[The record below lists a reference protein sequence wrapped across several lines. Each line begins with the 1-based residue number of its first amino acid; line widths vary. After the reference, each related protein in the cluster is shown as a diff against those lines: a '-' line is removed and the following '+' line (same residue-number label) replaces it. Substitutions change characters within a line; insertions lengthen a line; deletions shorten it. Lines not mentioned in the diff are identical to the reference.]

1 MCMIL
6 FPLSVKQTELISYED
21 EGTYKY
27 DLQPTEELILLLTVR
42 NSMRK
47 RCQAV
52 IDANGGHTRY
62 SCFYFENKF
71 VS

>member
-6 FPLSVKQTELISYED
+6 FRLSVKQTELISYED
-21 EGTYKY
+21 EGTQKY
-27 DLQPTEELILLLTVR
+27 DLQFNQPTEELIMLLTAR

-62 SCFYFENKF
+62 
-71 VS
+71 